1 MLHENRED
9 VIFANISSF
18 EKETKGEKKK
28 EGAIIKCWGKKGQRF
43 WRKNGHEFSS
53 NGYRALPFSFR
64 PSPVWFARA
73 ISTSGLS
80 QFLRGSRYLQR
91 RAFRADTECNSGI
104 YPGQCVCV
112 CQPRYAEITSL
123 LRAENDWNE
132 ISPRFC
138 VSRMT
143 NITIVLFV
151 TEDFFRSINW
161 NVEMKIKGIIF
172 WWKGNLI
179 GMKNIASSNV
189 DKFDLNL
196 LVECSF
202 FLSYFWKSKNKKIIF
217 AYWDYLQFHY
227 IW

>member
-1 MLHENRED
+1 MLHENRKD

-53 NGYRALPFSFR
+53 NGYPALPFSFR

-112 CQPRYAEITSL
+112 SAA
-123 LRAENDWNE
+123 LRGNNVIIARGKWLERNLSTILCLENDEYNDSF
-132 ISPRFC
+132 ICYGRF
-138 VSRMT
+138 
-143 NITIVLFV
+143 F
-151 TEDFFRSINW
+151 
-161 NVEMKIKGIIF
+161 
-172 WWKGNLI
+172 
-179 GMKNIASSNV
+179 
-189 DKFDLNL
+189 
-196 LVECSF
+196 
-202 FLSYFWKSKNKKIIF
+202 
-217 AYWDYLQFHY
+217 
-227 IW
+227 